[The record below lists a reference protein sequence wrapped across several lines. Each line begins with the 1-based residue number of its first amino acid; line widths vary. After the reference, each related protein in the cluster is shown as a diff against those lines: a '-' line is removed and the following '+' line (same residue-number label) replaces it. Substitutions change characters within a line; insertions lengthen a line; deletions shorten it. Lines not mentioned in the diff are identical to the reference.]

1 MTRKGHRKYAYQI
14 LNVIQLR
21 ETINPMQNYLN
32 KLECLVQRK
41 KIKFNRNITNNV
53 LHLVRKLV
61 VKVTA
66 YVCLEV
72 HLAIGR

>member
-21 ETINPMQNYLN
+21 EMINPMQNYLN

-53 LHLVRKLV
+53 LHLVQKLV

-66 YVCLEV
+66 YVCLKV